1 MAKTFKRFVTE
12 DTQDLLSY
20 ASLQKRGMTVSQMEY
35 ATIRKRNIQAEKVIK
50 ELTDLIRLGVSG
62 STSVRTF
69 EQAITA
75 AKLMQIPLALLKII
89 DDDFID

>member
-62 STSVRTF
+62 STSVRAF